1 MKISTRGRY
10 ALRVMIDIALQNQ
23 DSYISLTDIAKR
35 QEISNKYLE
44 QIIGKLLKVG
54 YLKSARGNSGG
65 YMLSKKASEY
75 KVGDI
80 LRVMEEKL
88 SPTDCIIEG
97 CSRQE
102 NCRTF
107 SFWKGL
113 DDVINEY
120 IDSKTLEDL
129 IKGWAKGSFFFLLL
143 IPIDIV
149 GIEKYNSKRVTNR
162 KDEIQWNRYILTI
175 QLQQN

>member
-1 MKISTRGRY
+1 MKISTKGRY
-10 ALRVMIDIALQNQ
+10 ALRVMIDIATQKQ
-23 DSYISLTDIAKR
+23 EGYISLTDIAKR

-44 QIIGKLLKVG
+44 QIIGKLLKAG

-65 YMLSKKASEY
+65 YMLSKKPKEY

-88 SPTDCIIEG
+88 SPTDCVTEG

-102 NCRTF
+102 NCKTF

-113 DDVINEY
+113 DDVISEY
-120 IDSKTLEDL
+120 VDSKTLEDL
-129 IKGWAKGSFFFLLL
+129 IK
-143 IPIDIV
+143 
-149 GIEKYNSKRVTNR
+149 
-162 KDEIQWNRYILTI
+162 
-175 QLQQN
+175 